1 MKAIDTHLH
10 LDDTKFKSACA
21 AVQQLSSEIVNS
33 DISKVVLL
41 HLETQP
47 WSIEEVVLAA
57 KPFEYIN
64 VFVNIHPNL
73 PDSKNQLKRAVNEL
87 GCIGLKLHPRLQEFS
102 LLSQNTQDLVGF
114 AGDLDIPVL
123 IDAFPDG
130 THLMQGFDP
139 THYSTLAK
147 NCPNTR
153 IIWAHMGGH
162 HVIDFM
168 MLAKR
173 LPNVYMDMSYSLL
186 YYRTSSVIVDM
197 IYAMRSMKFNRIF
210 YGSDY
215 PDRSLQSSLIDSI
228 AELRNNNVTDAQL
241 QKLIYSNAVNFFGL

>member
-10 LDDTKFKSACA
+10 LDDTKFQSAYD
-21 AVQQLSSEIVNS
+21 AVQQLNSEIVDS
-33 DISKVVLL
+33 DISKVILL

-64 VFVNIHPNL
+64 VFVNVHPNAH
-73 PDSKNQLKRAVNEL
+73 DSKKKLEHAVNEL
-87 GCIGLKLHPRLQEFS
+87 GCIGLKMHPRLQEFS
-102 LLSQNTQDLVGF
+102 LLSKETQDLVSF
-114 AGDLDIPVL
+114 AGDLHIPVL

-130 THLMQGFDP
+130 THLMQGFSP
-139 THYSTLAK
+139 AHYSTLAK

-186 YYRTSSVIVDM
+186 YYRTSSVILDM

-215 PDRSLQSSLIDSI
+215 PDRSLKRSLIDSI
-228 AELRNNNVTDAQL
+228 AELKNNNVSEAEL
-241 QKLIYSNAVNFFGL
+241 EKLVYSNAVSFFGF